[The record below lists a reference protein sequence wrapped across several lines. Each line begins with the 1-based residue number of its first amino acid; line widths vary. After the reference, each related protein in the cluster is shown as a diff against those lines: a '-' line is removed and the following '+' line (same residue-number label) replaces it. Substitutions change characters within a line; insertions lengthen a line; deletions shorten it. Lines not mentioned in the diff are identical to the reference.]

1 MAEEKRNSD
10 DVNVMMMTAIIVVF
24 IIILSLV
31 VLWFLTRNFYLS
43 ADYVIETFF
52 GAPNVYADSI
62 LSAIASSDGIFG
74 FSIITAIVIVD
85 NLSKILILS
94 FILAAVFDIISYKNI
109 DNFLN
114 KFRAHGLSNH
124 VVICG
129 YNRVSDMLSARL
141 KSENIPFIFME
152 HDPDKV
158 VDLNDKELNFVP
170 DDYKTTNSLRLA
182 GVGRARAVVLASQN
196 DLDNIL
202 GAIASR
208 RINKKVKIIARVGNE
223 EAIAKMHS
231 IGVDVC
237 LITERLVGTEMGEE
251 LTKIVK
257 K

>member
-1 MAEEKRNSD
+1 MVEEKRNSD

-24 IIILSLV
+24 IIILSLA
-31 VLWFLTRNFYLS
+31 VLWLLTRNFYLS

-52 GAPNVYADSI
+52 GAPNIYADTV
-62 LSAIASSDGIFG
+62 LSAIASSDGLFG
-74 FSIITAIVIVD
+74 FSVITAVVVVD
-85 NLSKILILS
+85 NLSKILIIS

-109 DNFLN
+109 DNFIN
-114 KFRAHGLSNH
+114 KFRARGLNNH

-129 YNRVSDMLSARL
+129 YNRVSDMLGAKL

-158 VDLNDKELNFVP
+158 VDLDDKEIHFVH
-170 DDYKTTNSLRLA
+170 DDYKTTNGLRIA
-182 GVGRARAVVLASQN
+182 GVGRARAIVLASQN

-208 RINKKVKIIARVGNE
+208 RINKDVKIIARVGNE

-231 IGVDVC
+231 IGVNVC
-237 LITERLVGTEMGEE
+237 LITERLVCTEMGDE
-251 LTKIVK
+251 LIKVVK